1 LLDSSPM
8 LSLARV
14 VRPLLLLLLLLCSA
28 AYPQGG
34 ANTAPA
40 DLDTLVH
47 DAQII
52 VRGQVTSAKVEPHPQ
67 FSNLQTVVVTLTVNR
82 MLKGEVASSI
92 TFRQYLWDARELP
105 VFGGYK
111 GAGEVL
117 LFLNPVSPYGLTS
130 PVGLEQGRFR
140 ILRDAKGNR
149 YALNGRGN
157 LGLFNQVESKATSR
171 GLIFSKS
178 VKDMLVKPSGQVP
191 LDVFEEAVH
200 TLVGASK

>member
-1 LLDSSPM
+1 MIPSV
-8 LSLARV
+8 RV
-14 VRPLLLLLLLLCSA
+14 VSTLTLFLLLVCPA

-40 DLDTLVH
+40 DLDTLILG
-47 DAQII
+47 AQTI

-67 FSNLQTVVVTLTVNR
+67 YSNLLTVVVTLTVNKV
-82 MLKGEVASSI
+82 LKGEAASTI

-111 GAGEVL
+111 GAGELL

-149 YALNGRGN
+149 YAVNGRSN
-157 LGLFNQVESKATSR
+157 LGLFSQVESKASSR
-171 GLIFSKS
+171 GLTLSRG
-178 VKDMLVKPSGQVP
+178 VKEMLAKPSGQVP

-200 TLVGASK
+200 TLVGAAK